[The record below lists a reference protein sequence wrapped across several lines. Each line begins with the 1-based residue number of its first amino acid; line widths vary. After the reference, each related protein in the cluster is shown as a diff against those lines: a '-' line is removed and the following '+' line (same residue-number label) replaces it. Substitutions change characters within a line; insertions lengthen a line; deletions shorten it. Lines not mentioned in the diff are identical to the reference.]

1 MEQGNG
7 PGEPDLVLGVLE
19 PHITAALGDACPAF
33 FEANCVSAIEVLLQ
47 PDLFGALLDSAEA
60 GAAAAVLAR
69 AEGAAGYPDSVGLM
83 IALRQGLERRLAVLE
98 IPEVTPKTLS
108 GVSRQN
114 GGKLQGPDGR
124 LALLV

>member
-1 MEQGNG
+1 MGSGKVEQGNG

-83 IALRQGLERRLAVLE
+83 IALRQGLDTRSAQCFDLLTRLTEGAVQ
-98 IPEVTPKTLS
+98 P
-108 GVSRQN
+108 
-114 GGKLQGPDGR
+114 
-124 LALLV
+124 LVGLR